1 MELENVLDEKIMT
14 VSLKAADKDD
24 ALKQMARQLKENGYI
39 ADVEAFVA
47 DIYKRE
53 KEGITGIGNGVAI
66 PHGKSDSV
74 SRIGVAVANLE
85 YPIKWETLDGKPIE
99 TIFLFCVSNDQNFA
113 RNHMIL
119 LSRLAAKLADDELL
133 DKIKQARCPRQ
144 IREYL
149 LHG

>member
-53 KEGITGIGNGVAI
+53 KEGITGSPMAKATVCPGSALPSPTLNTRSNGKRWMANRSKRSSCFASATIRILPAI
-66 PHGKSDSV
+66 
-74 SRIGVAVANLE
+74 
-85 YPIKWETLDGKPIE
+85 T
-99 TIFLFCVSNDQNFA
+99 
-113 RNHMIL
+113 
-119 LSRLAAKLADDELL
+119 
-133 DKIKQARCPRQ
+133 
-144 IREYL
+144 
-149 LHG
+149 

>member
-66 PHGKSDSV
+66 P
-74 SRIGVAVANLE
+74 
-85 YPIKWETLDGKPIE
+85 
-99 TIFLFCVSNDQNFA
+99 
-113 RNHMIL
+113 M
-119 LSRLAAKLADDELL
+119 AKATV
-133 DKIKQARCPRQ
+133 CP
-144 IREYL
+144 
-149 LHG
+149 GSA

>member
-53 KEGITGIGNGVAI
+53 KEGITGKMCIRDSCGIGLPGGDDRSWRTT
-66 PHGKSDSV
+66 GKRT
-74 SRIGVAVANLE
+74 RIVGSGRRGSGRRDFPDVE
-85 YPIKWETLDGKPIE
+85 
-99 TIFLFCVSNDQNFA
+99 
-113 RNHMIL
+113 
-119 LSRLAAKLADDELL
+119 
-133 DKIKQARCPRQ
+133 
-144 IREYL
+144 
-149 LHG
+149 

>member
-74 SRIGVAVANLE
+74 SRIG
-85 YPIKWETLDGKPIE
+85 
-99 TIFLFCVSNDQNFA
+99 
-113 RNHMIL
+113 
-119 LSRLAAKLADDELL
+119 
-133 DKIKQARCPRQ
+133 RCRRQ
-144 IREYL
+144 P
-149 LHG
+149 